1 MFLDILS
8 WLLIIPGLF
17 FAITGA
23 VGLFKLPDFYTR
35 IHAASVADTACA
47 ALILSGLM
55 LNTGFSLITVK
66 LVIILLLLWFTGP
79 ISSHSLVK
87 AASASGLKPVL
98 AKKEK
103 EHPITD

>member
-1 MFLDILS
+1 MLLHLLS
-8 WLLIIPGLF
+8 WILILPGLF

-35 IHAASVADTACA
+35 IHAASVADTSCA
-47 ALILSGLM
+47 ALILIGLM
-55 LNTGFSLITVK
+55 LNTDFNLITVK
-66 LVIILLLLWFTGP
+66 LLFILLLLWFTGP

-87 AASASGLKPVL
+87 AARESGLIPLL

-103 EHPITD
+103 KHRTAD

>member
-1 MFLDILS
+1 MIFHILS
-8 WLLIIPGLF
+8 WLFILLGLF

-35 IHAASVADTACA
+35 IHAASVADTSCA
-47 ALILSGLM
+47 ALILFGLM

-66 LVIILLLLWFTGP
+66 LLLILLLLWFTGP

-87 AASASGLKPVL
+87 AARESNLNPIL
-98 AKKEK
+98 ADKEK
-103 EHPITD
+103 EHRATD